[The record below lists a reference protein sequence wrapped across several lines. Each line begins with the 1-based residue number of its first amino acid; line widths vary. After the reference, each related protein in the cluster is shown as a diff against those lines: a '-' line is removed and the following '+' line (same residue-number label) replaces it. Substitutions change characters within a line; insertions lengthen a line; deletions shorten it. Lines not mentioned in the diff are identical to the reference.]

1 MFLCQNPEEDL
12 KKIWDMHE
20 VPGVGASSCVQGTG
34 SWQVRLDHSEWEDEG
49 TELGDHRSLSRP
61 C

>member
-1 MFLCQNPEEDL
+1 MFLCQNPGEDL
-12 KKIWDMHE
+12 KEICSMCE

-34 SWQVRLDHSEWEDEG
+34 SWQVSTCHSEWGDEG